1 MHPTLVFFL
10 GLATGLIAGVVA
22 LIVIAAAFWDN

>member
-10 GLATGLIAGVVA
+10 GLATGLIAGVMA
-22 LIVIAAAFWDN
+22 LIVIAASFWDN

>member
-1 MHPTLVFFL
+1 MHPALVFFL
-10 GLATGLIAGVVA
+10 GMALGLFCGVVA